1 MQYPEIEE
9 VESADR
15 LQLAMWYRFLP
26 SPATG
31 FIGKPNFNEMLQKQ
45 KEILDRI
52 IERFGNLGGMTPE
65 ISKSIGF

>member
-1 MQYPEIEE
+1 
-9 VESADR
+9 
-15 LQLAMWYRFLP
+15 MWYRFLP